1 MVPCHVLARTGAARR
16 LVTRGTEERKPS
28 SSAAG
33 IAIGPGLEIPFLLV
47 DQGVQHLAHHFQMVA
62 MPRKLA
68 LQIDEIGRRG
78 VKSIRQEARNQ
89 P

>member
-1 MVPCHVLARTGAARR
+1 M
-16 LVTRGTEERKPS
+16 TRGTEERKPAS
-28 SSAAG
+28 STTG

-47 DQGVQHLAHHFQMVA
+47 DERFQHLAHHLEMVA
-62 MPRKLA
+62 IAGELP
-68 LQIDEIGRRG
+68 LQVDEIGRRG